1 MGCMF
6 MALMGS
12 DSKVEKKISDPNMTT
27 KDNPLAEKRDPD
39 VIVRKRNMKRLVQ
52 DAEKRGCPFNGHVYA
67 AMMDTRYKED

>member
-1 MGCMF
+1 MF

-27 KDNPLAEKRDPD
+27 KDNPLVEKRDPD
-39 VIVRKRNMKRLVQ
+39 VIIRKRNMKRLMY
-52 DAEKRGCPFNGHVYA
+52 DAKKRECPYNGHVYA